1 MSKQSISGNL
11 DSAKALRRCFKAWV
25 ELLDSYL
32 DIIIKIKEAEASF
45 WTKIFKGVSG
55 IIEYKNP
62 ISKSGM
68 GDPVQPIKQ
77 WRATGIQYNG
87 SDVSKNLKK
96 FDSLKTDIKGAKG
109 ILEGLNNEP
118 TKLEDLASNIAKYQ
132 KEINQTLRDDKMKKS
147 AVSSMAAAGFAS
159 NKYDAKSKD
168 FIPKNKVSTDPE
180 DWEGDLKF
188 ERQDNGTYLVIKVGK
203 DGSEVPMG
211 YTTKKGKNAYYEKAT
226 KKVLKSEKEKN
237 STSSNEKTTSDKFEN
252 VTSASNKST
261 TSKSES
267 SSTNYVSS
275 SEIKKKMKSTFL
287 SSNLSDD
294 EKSIVSEKMAK
305 DLKKKN
311 ISLSDLK
318 SKNKSELK
326 DYDYYYNVVGENGKK
341 YVKVEAS
348 RMGSTGGRERI
359 FTSKYEIGAD
369 TTLRDAAHSN
379 GLGKS
384 YTPK

>member
-1 MSKQSISGNL
+1 MSIQSVSGNR
-11 DSAKALRRCFKAWV
+11 DSASTLESSLSKLEKLTSDYESDLDDIQTRLSRLESAINHFGCSTCIKKLGDTKNFVRWDVTYIQANIPEIVDVKRCIASLLMEIESFKEQYGTLKGKDKTL
-25 ELLDSYL
+25 ELLAD
-32 DIIIKIKEAEASF
+32 
-45 WTKIFKGVSG
+45 
-55 IIEYKNP
+55 
-62 ISKSGM
+62 
-68 GDPVQPIKQ
+68 
-77 WRATGIQYNG
+77 R
-87 SDVSKNLKK
+87 
-96 FDSLKTDIKGAKG
+96 
-109 ILEGLNNEP
+109 LE
-118 TKLEDLASNIAKYQ
+118 KYQ
-132 KEINQTLRDDKMKKS
+132 KKINKALSDDKLKQT
-147 AVSSMAAAGFAS
+147 AVSSMVATFAS
-159 NKYDAKSKD
+159 NKYDAKNGD
-168 FIPKNKVSTDPE
+168 YIPKEKVSTALDS
-180 DWEGDLKF
+180 WEGDLKF
-188 ERQDNGTYLVIKVGK
+188 VRQDNGTYLVIKVGK

-294 EKSIVSEKMAK
+294 EKSIISEKMAK